1 MTKNNQRYKQK
12 DAQLL
17 GGNITDTELGQELGS
32 IHQEQLLT
40 LFSSCSCFFKCI
52 PSYRMLSSIMNFVR
66 INTLKYILSEHI
78 ANI

>member
-32 IHQEQLLT
+32 IHQAISQLSQN
-40 LFSSCSCFFKCI
+40 FSQFF
-52 PSYRMLSSIMNFVR
+52 L
-66 INTLKYILSEHI
+66 
-78 ANI
+78 

>member
-32 IHQEQLLT
+32 IHQAISQLSQNFSQLLAVGLIFIT
-40 LFSSCSCFFKCI
+40 HLHDIFYTSK
-52 PSYRMLSSIMNFVR
+52 
-66 INTLKYILSEHI
+66 
-78 ANI
+78 A